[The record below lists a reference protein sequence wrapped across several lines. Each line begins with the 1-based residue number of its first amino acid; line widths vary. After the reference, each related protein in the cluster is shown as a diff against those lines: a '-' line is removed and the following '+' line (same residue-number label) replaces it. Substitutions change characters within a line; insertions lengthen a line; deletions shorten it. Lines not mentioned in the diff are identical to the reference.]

1 MSLKR
6 EHSVDEST
14 MADVPMAKRLRR
26 SALSSAAEEQARFCR
41 ELFTSLREFTNS
53 EGAYISRP
61 FLRLPSKKSLPE
73 YYSVIENPID
83 LTQIH
88 EKVKTDEYSHVDRF
102 MEDINL
108 LVENAKR
115 FYGEGSSEYADAS
128 ELWNQ
133 IVELRSKQE
142 YNSDSHSEIS
152 TRSPES
158 SPSRSSRSYR
168 SFSPHRLHRT
178 KENPSPMSGCE
189 AVSVHV
195 FEHLLASVL
204 NERCEGGGRLLC
216 DAFRLLP
223 SKELWPD
230 YYETIRDP
238 IDLQLIARRVRS
250 GRYRNLND
258 IERDFNLLCR
268 NARLFNE
275 PGSQVYRDAKA
286 IRKFILKKKVELLD
300 AGCKSI
306 DRNLMSND
314 SAVVDRLLNL
324 TEQDLA
330 MEEDSDD
337 EQLPLETERQVKY
350 LYSFLR
356 NWRENGAD
364 QSIVEPFL
372 RLPDKRTNAEYY
384 NNVDSPVSFFVINKR
399 LKNGCYENVNALLE
413 DIVQLCSNVKATN
426 LQNSFLYNRAVKLEE
441 LACRK
446 VREINNMPGTSEPC
460 TSTSTARTDYLEV
473 DNGESG
479 FSSVNSSAVQMD
491 TTTSVE
497 PDESQAMFK
506 EKLLTIFN
514 AVVNYRDETGRF
526 VASAFMEKPSKKLY
540 PDYYKVIP
548 EPIDLNTIRNAIEG
562 DKYSSS
568 QAFAA
573 DFELLFENARHY
585 NEDYSVI
592 YTDANT
598 LNQIFLAAMSRVCP
612 TPIYSTKAN
621 HFTNKGRKLF
631 SRESTLSGCLRVQS
645 GSDAANVIT
654 NVNINAITTTTTTT
668 AISAPQ
674 TVAAASPVQ
683 RFQRAAAA
691 RGVGFCN
698 NTLELKLQ
706 TLFRRVRDYVD
717 CRGRVL
723 STMFQ
728 KLPPKSDYPDY
739 YDVIKKPIDLQKIQ
753 SRIMLGQYERLDAL
767 VADLALVFDNA
778 CKYNDPESQIYK
790 DALMLQ
796 RVMLLKQT
804 ELQSDEKARGSV
816 DVQVAVQ
823 ELLMNLFLGMQTYI
837 GSQGRC
843 VFDSFYRMQE
853 IFDVDKESLTFEK
866 IKRNLE
872 KKRYR
877 RMDRFQQDIFH
888 LFSEIRRY
896 KGPGDQMWNDAIELQ
911 TFFIRTRDQLAKRGE
926 WFYSPAMAFSEKDLH
941 REVEDD
947 CKAYKLRNEIE
958 EKRDHLK
965 TLLSK
970 HKMGDIDMTKHEWNG
985 VCYCIGDFAYVKPID
1000 GKSTR
1005 MHIMQIHRLWKD
1017 SGTNE
1022 VMVFG
1027 RWLYQPWETYHLL
1040 SRTFLQ
1046 NEVFLSEKFDHIDAK
1061 RLSGKCCV
1069 LFIKKYLQYRVLN
1082 FDEKDVYVCESLYIK
1097 RGKQFRKLL
1106 TWDTDLPG
1114 AEWLQLEERSEPLV
1128 PVRVPSIFAQTD
1140 EQQQQSSAAADI
1152 SSEDS
1157 DHDCSVLQMERVEVI
1172 APNNSNS
1179 NQCGEVDFEQLYAQD
1194 GIWLKLGDSVYVRNS
1209 DGDSKIVFV
1218 ERLWK
1223 AENNQAFLSGVAF
1236 VDPSRVEH
1244 EPTRLFYRNELF
1256 ALDNGQSYP
1265 VSSVYGLCA
1274 VLSYKDYCAFR
1285 PTELTEEQI
1294 YLCDLRVVL
1303 GQQSKFII
1311 PENHE
1316 KKFRF
1321 KAFRLSADVLED
1333 EILFFKKTVLPE
1345 KVASP
1350 YLMKRE
1356 LAVNMDDYVADSP
1369 DQDSSD
1375 QFMFHDIQS
1384 TPKLTS
1390 RSKSGYILF
1399 SAVARKRIMAENPDC
1414 SFGSISKIVGA
1425 EWKKLSK
1432 SEKKRYEEE
1441 AQRIAEEREKADAD
1455 VGGRFHLLPGQI
1467 RVYCCRWKDCD
1478 YQFENAE
1485 QLNEHVTNVHTS
1497 QIVEAGDNQYVCLWH
1512 TCTKYRKDGK
1522 PFPSMPRLHR
1532 HIREK
1537 HVPASAKCIYAQN
1550 RSRNYM
1556 PVAVVDSPRA
1566 CDNFSPSTQPTVAP
1580 QITQSIL
1587 AAQLLSQP
1595 VVQTTQGG
1603 GVYPYPTTPV
1613 QSMHYSH
1620 NVEASS
1626 THAVHPENGR
1636 LIYENQNMPLYAAL
1650 PQNSAIRIPAEVANL
1665 HPNIE
1670 ANVGAETNQPLYGI
1684 QEGSVVQPGQQQMI
1698 ERFGAPVQQAP
1709 SSAAPEESLLPVFV
1723 AIPKKPNPISS
1734 DAAVYLSAIE
1744 GILSGA
1750 SSRSGNV
1757 VHVGK
1762 YFSKIPQT
1770 DEELIQGYLRMQRR
1784 LFLEGQETRG
1794 MQTGFW
1800 FLKPGFLVN
1809 ESIKHKKSLQ
1819 ECLALPWSTVHNLN
1833 LVLRNGP
1840 CPLLKLLVY

>member
-1 MSLKR
+1 MK
-6 EHSVDEST
+6 
-14 MADVPMAKRLRR
+14 
-26 SALSSAAEEQARFCR
+26 
-41 ELFTSLREFTNS
+41 
-53 EGAYISRP
+53 
-61 FLRLPSKKSLPE
+61 
-73 YYSVIENPID
+73 
-83 LTQIH
+83 
-88 EKVKTDEYSHVDRF
+88 
-102 MEDINL
+102 
-108 LVENAKR
+108 
-115 FYGEGSSEYADAS
+115 
-128 ELWNQ
+128 
-133 IVELRSKQE
+133 
-142 YNSDSHSEIS
+142 
-152 TRSPES
+152 
-158 SPSRSSRSYR
+158 
-168 SFSPHRLHRT
+168 
-178 KENPSPMSGCE
+178 
-189 AVSVHV
+189 
-195 FEHLLASVL
+195 
-204 NERCEGGGRLLC
+204 
-216 DAFRLLP
+216 
-223 SKELWPD
+223 
-230 YYETIRDP
+230 
-238 IDLQLIARRVRS
+238 
-250 GRYRNLND
+250 
-258 IERDFNLLCR
+258 
-268 NARLFNE
+268 
-275 PGSQVYRDAKA
+275 
-286 IRKFILKKKVELLD
+286 
-300 AGCKSI
+300 
-306 DRNLMSND
+306 
-314 SAVVDRLLNL
+314 
-324 TEQDLA
+324 
-330 MEEDSDD
+330 
-337 EQLPLETERQVKY
+337 
-350 LYSFLR
+350 
-356 NWRENGAD
+356 
-364 QSIVEPFL
+364 
-372 RLPDKRTNAEYY
+372 TNAEYY
-384 NNVDSPVSFFVINKR
+384 NNVESPVSFFVINKR

-413 DIVQLCSNVKATN
+413 DIVQLCSNAKATN
-426 LQNSFLYNRAVKLEE
+426 LQNSFLYNVSERRAVKLEE

-460 TSTSTARTDYLEV
+460 TSTSAGRADYLEV
-473 DNGESG
+473 DDSESG
-479 FSSVNSSAVQMD
+479 FSSVNSPAVQMD
-491 TTTSVE
+491 TTSTDL
-497 PDESQAMFK
+497 DESQAVFK

-548 EPIDLNTIRNAIEG
+548 EPIDLNTIRNAIEA

-568 QAFAA
+568 QALAA

-598 LNQIFLAAMSRVCP
+598 LNRIFLATMSRVCP

-621 HFTNKGRKLF
+621 HFINRGRKSF
-631 SRESTLSGCLRVQS
+631 SRESTLGGCLRLRS
-645 GSDAANVIT
+645 GSDAANTI
-654 NVNINAITTTTTTT
+654 TTTTT
-668 AISAPQ
+668 AITAPS
-674 TVAAASPVQ
+674 VAASIAAATASPVQ

-691 RGVGFCN
+691 RGVGLCN
-698 NTLELKLQ
+698 NNLEVKLQ
-706 TLFRRVRDYVD
+706 TLFRRVRDYAD
-717 CRGRVL
+717 CRGR
-723 STMFQ
+723 
-728 KLPPKSDYPDY
+728 DYPDY
-739 YDVIKKPIDLQKIQ
+739 YEVIKKPIDLQKIQ

-790 DALMLQ
+790 DAVMLQ
-796 RVMLLKQT
+796 RVMLLKQA
-804 ELQSDEKARGSV
+804 ELQSDEKTRGSV

-853 IFDVDKESLTFEK
+853 IFDVDKESLTFER

-941 REVEDD
+941 REVEED
-947 CKAYKLRNEIE
+947 CKAFKLRSEIE

-970 HKMGDIDMTKHEWNG
+970 HKLGDVDMTKHEWNG

-1000 GKSTR
+1000 TNSTR

-1022 VMVFG
+1022 MMVFG

-1061 RLSGKCCV
+1061 RLSGKCC
-1069 LFIKKYLQYRVLN
+1069 YRVLN

-1128 PVRVPSIFAQTD
+1128 PVRVPSIFAQTN
-1140 EQQQQSSAAADI
+1140 EQQQSSAGNV
-1152 SSEDS
+1152 SFEDL

-1172 APNNSNS
+1172 APNNNS
-1179 NQCGEVDFEQLYAQD
+1179 NQTGEVDFEQLYAQE

-1223 AENNQAFLSGVAF
+1223 AGNNQAFLSGVTF

-1256 ALDNGQSYP
+1256 ALDNSQSYP
-1265 VSSVYGLCA
+1265 VSI
-1274 VLSYKDYCAFR
+1274 R

-1303 GQQSKFII
+1303 GQQSKLII
-1311 PENHE
+1311 PESHE

-1356 LAVNMDDYVADSP
+1356 LAMNMDDYVADSP

-1485 QLNEHVTNVHTS
+1485 QLNEHVTNVHTA
-1497 QIVEAGDNQYVCLWH
+1497 QIVETGDNQYVCLWH

-1556 PVAVVDSPRA
+1556 PLAVVDSPRA

-1580 QITQSIL
+1580 QIAQSIL

-1595 VVQTTQGG
+1595 VAQTTQG
-1603 GVYPYPTTPV
+1603 GVYPYPTTPL
-1613 QSMHYSH
+1613 QSVHYSH
-1620 NVEASS
+1620 NVEAS
-1626 THAVHPENGR
+1626 THAIHPENSR

-1650 PQNSAIRIPAEVANL
+1650 PQNSAARIPAEVANL
-1665 HPNIE
+1665 HSNIE
-1670 ANVGAETNQPLYGI
+1670 ANVVAETNQPLYGI
-1684 QEGSVVQPGQQQMI
+1684 QEGSVIVQPGQQQMMD
-1698 ERFGAPVQQAP
+1698 RFGAPVQQAP
-1709 SSAAPEESLLPVFV
+1709 SSSSVAAEESLLPVFV

-1794 MQTGFW
+1794 MQ
-1800 FLKPGFLVN
+1800 
-1809 ESIKHKKSLQ
+1809 
-1819 ECLALPWSTVHNLN
+1819 
-1833 LVLRNGP
+1833 
-1840 CPLLKLLVY
+1840 

>member
-1 MSLKR
+1 MSMKR
-6 EHSVDEST
+6 DHSVDEST

-26 SALSSAAEEQARFCR
+26 SALSSAAEEQARLCR

-189 AVSVHV
+189 PVSAHV

-204 NERCEGGGRLLC
+204 RERSEGGGRLLC

-238 IDLQLIARRVRS
+238 IDLQLIAKRVRS

-275 PGSQVYRDAKA
+275 PGSQVYRDAKT
-286 IRKFILKKKVELLD
+286 IRKFILKKKAELLD
-300 AGCKSI
+300 VGCKSI

-324 TEQDLA
+324 TEKDLA

-384 NNVDSPVSFFVINKR
+384 NNVESPVSFFVINKR

-413 DIVQLCSNVKATN
+413 DIVQLCSNAKATN
-426 LQNSFLYNRAVKLEE
+426 LQNSFLYNVSELRAVKLEE

-446 VREINNMPGTSEPC
+446 VREMNNMPGTSEPC
-460 TSTSTARTDYLEV
+460 TSTSTGRADYLEV
-473 DNGESG
+473 DDSESG
-479 FSSVNSSAVQMD
+479 FSSVNSPAVQMD
-491 TTTSVE
+491 TTSTE
-497 PDESQAMFK
+497 LDESQAVFK
-506 EKLLTIFN
+506 EKLLTVFN

-548 EPIDLNTIRNAIEG
+548 EPIDLNTIRNAIEA

-568 QAFAA
+568 QALAA

-598 LNQIFLAAMSRVCP
+598 LNRIFLATMSRVCP

-621 HFTNKGRKLF
+621 HFINRGRKSF
-631 SRESTLSGCLRVQS
+631 SRESTLGSCLRLRS
-645 GSDAANVIT
+645 GSDAANTI
-654 NVNINAITTTTTTT
+654 TTTTTT
-668 AISAPQ
+668 AITAPS
-674 TVAAASPVQ
+674 VATNIAAATASPVQQ

-691 RGVGFCN
+691 RGVGMCN
-698 NTLELKLQ
+698 NNLEVKLQ
-706 TLFRRVRDYVD
+706 TLFRRVRDYAD

-739 YDVIKKPIDLQKIQ
+739 YEVIKKPIDLQKIQ

-796 RVMLLKQT
+796 RVMLLKQA
-804 ELQSDEKARGSV
+804 ELQSDEKTRGSV
-816 DVQVAVQ
+816 NVQVAVQ

-853 IFDVDKESLTFEK
+853 IFDVDKESLTFER

-941 REVEDD
+941 REVEED
-947 CKAYKLRNEIE
+947 CKAFKLRSEIE

-970 HKMGDIDMTKHEWNG
+970 HKLGDIDMTKHEWNG

-1000 GKSTR
+1000 SNSTR

-1022 VMVFG
+1022 MMVFG

-1082 FDEKDVYVCESLYIK
+1082 FDEKDVYVCESLYV
-1097 RGKQFRKLL
+1097 KQ
-1106 TWDTDLPG
+1106 
-1114 AEWLQLEERSEPLV
+1114 WLQLEERSEPLV
-1128 PVRVPSIFAQTD
+1128 PVRVPSIFAQTN
-1140 EQQQQSSAAADI
+1140 EQQQSSAGNV
-1152 SSEDS
+1152 SFEDF

-1172 APNNSNS
+1172 APNDNS
-1179 NQCGEVDFEQLYAQD
+1179 NQTGEVDFEQLYAQE

-1223 AENNQAFLSGVAF
+1223 AGNNQAFLSGVTF

-1256 ALDNGQSYP
+1256 ALDNSQSFP

-1303 GQQSKFII
+1303 GQQSKLII
-1311 PENHE
+1311 PESHE

-1356 LAVNMDDYVADSP
+1356 LAMNMDDYVADSP

-1485 QLNEHVTNVHTS
+1485 QLNEHVTNVHTA
-1497 QIVEAGDNQYVCLWH
+1497 QIAETGDNQYVCLWH
-1512 TCTKYRKDGK
+1512 TCTKYRKDGR

-1556 PVAVVDSPRA
+1556 PLAVVDSPRA

-1580 QITQSIL
+1580 QVAQSIL

-1595 VVQTTQGG
+1595 VAQTTQG
-1603 GVYPYPTTPV
+1603 GVYPYPTTPL
-1613 QSMHYSH
+1613 QSVHYSH
-1620 NVEASS
+1620 NVEAS
-1626 THAVHPENGR
+1626 THAIHPENSR

-1650 PQNSAIRIPAEVANL
+1650 PQNSAARIPAEVANL
-1665 HPNIE
+1665 HSNIE
-1670 ANVGAETNQPLYGI
+1670 ANVVAETNQPLYGI
-1684 QEGSVVQPGQQQMI
+1684 QEGSVVVQPGQQQMMD
-1698 ERFGAPVQQAP
+1698 RFGAPVQQAP
-1709 SSAAPEESLLPVFV
+1709 SSSAAAEESLLPVFV

-1794 MQTGFW
+1794 MQ
-1800 FLKPGFLVN
+1800 
-1809 ESIKHKKSLQ
+1809 
-1819 ECLALPWSTVHNLN
+1819 
-1833 LVLRNGP
+1833 
-1840 CPLLKLLVY
+1840 

>member
-1 MSLKR
+1 MSMKR
-6 EHSVDEST
+6 DHSVDEST

-26 SALSSAAEEQARFCR
+26 SALSSAAEEQARLCR

-189 AVSVHV
+189 PVSAHV

-204 NERCEGGGRLLC
+204 RERSEGGGRLLC

-238 IDLQLIARRVRS
+238 IDLQLIAKRVRS

-275 PGSQVYRDAKA
+275 PGSQVYRDAKT
-286 IRKFILKKKVELLD
+286 IRKFILKKKAELLD
-300 AGCKSI
+300 VGCKSI

-324 TEQDLA
+324 TEKDLA

-384 NNVDSPVSFFVINKR
+384 NNVESPVSFFVINKR

-413 DIVQLCSNVKATN
+413 DIVQLCSNAKATN
-426 LQNSFLYNRAVKLEE
+426 LQNSFLYNVSELRAVKLEE

-446 VREINNMPGTSEPC
+446 VREMNNMPGTSEPC
-460 TSTSTARTDYLEV
+460 TSTSTGRADYLEV
-473 DNGESG
+473 DDSESG
-479 FSSVNSSAVQMD
+479 FSSVNSPAVQMD
-491 TTTSVE
+491 TTSTE
-497 PDESQAMFK
+497 LDESQAVFK
-506 EKLLTIFN
+506 EKLLTVFN

-548 EPIDLNTIRNAIEG
+548 EPIDLNTIRNAIEA

-568 QAFAA
+568 QALAA

-598 LNQIFLAAMSRVCP
+598 LNRIFLATMSRVCP

-621 HFTNKGRKLF
+621 HFINRGRKSF
-631 SRESTLSGCLRVQS
+631 SRESTLGSCLRLRS
-645 GSDAANVIT
+645 GSDAANTI
-654 NVNINAITTTTTTT
+654 TTTTTT
-668 AISAPQ
+668 AITAPS
-674 TVAAASPVQ
+674 VATNIAAATASPVQQ

-691 RGVGFCN
+691 RGVGMCN
-698 NTLELKLQ
+698 NNLEVKLQ
-706 TLFRRVRDYVD
+706 TLFRRVRDYAD

-739 YDVIKKPIDLQKIQ
+739 YEVIKKPIDLQKIQ

-796 RVMLLKQT
+796 RVMLLKQA
-804 ELQSDEKARGSV
+804 ELQSDEKTRGSV
-816 DVQVAVQ
+816 NVQVAVQ

-853 IFDVDKESLTFEK
+853 IFDVDKESLTFER

-941 REVEDD
+941 REVEED
-947 CKAYKLRNEIE
+947 CKAFKLRSEIE

-970 HKMGDIDMTKHEWNG
+970 HKLGDIDMTKHEWNG

-1000 GKSTR
+1000 SNSTR

-1022 VMVFG
+1022 MMVFG

-1082 FDEKDVYVCESLYIK
+1082 FDEKDVYVCESLYVK

-1128 PVRVPSIFAQTD
+1128 PVRVPSIFAQTN
-1140 EQQQQSSAAADI
+1140 EQQQSSAGNV
-1152 SSEDS
+1152 SFEDF

-1172 APNNSNS
+1172 APNDNS
-1179 NQCGEVDFEQLYAQD
+1179 NQTGEVDFEQLYAQE

-1223 AENNQAFLSGVAF
+1223 AGNNQAFLSGVTF

-1256 ALDNGQSYP
+1256 ALDNSQSFP

-1303 GQQSKFII
+1303 GQQSKLII
-1311 PENHE
+1311 PESHE

-1356 LAVNMDDYVADSP
+1356 LAMNMDDYVADSP

-1485 QLNEHVTNVHTS
+1485 QLNEHVTNVHTA
-1497 QIVEAGDNQYVCLWH
+1497 QIGNNNSNNSWHSYAFCRQKIYDNLFVRSAETGDNQYVCLWH
-1512 TCTKYRKDGK
+1512 TCTKYRKDGR

-1556 PVAVVDSPRA
+1556 PLAVVDSPRA

-1580 QITQSIL
+1580 QVAQSIL

-1595 VVQTTQGG
+1595 VAQTTQG
-1603 GVYPYPTTPV
+1603 GVYPYPTTPL
-1613 QSMHYSH
+1613 QSVHYSH
-1620 NVEASS
+1620 NVEAS
-1626 THAVHPENGR
+1626 THAIHPENSR

-1650 PQNSAIRIPAEVANL
+1650 PQNSAARIPAEVANL
-1665 HPNIE
+1665 HSNIE
-1670 ANVGAETNQPLYGI
+1670 ANVVAETNQPLYGI
-1684 QEGSVVQPGQQQMI
+1684 QEGSVVVQPGQQQMMD
-1698 ERFGAPVQQAP
+1698 RFGAPVQQAP
-1709 SSAAPEESLLPVFV
+1709 SSSAAAEESLLPVFV

-1794 MQTGFW
+1794 MQ
-1800 FLKPGFLVN
+1800 
-1809 ESIKHKKSLQ
+1809 
-1819 ECLALPWSTVHNLN
+1819 
-1833 LVLRNGP
+1833 
-1840 CPLLKLLVY
+1840 

>member
-1 MSLKR
+1 MSMKR
-6 EHSVDEST
+6 DHSVDEST

-26 SALSSAAEEQARFCR
+26 SALSSAAEEQARLCR

-189 AVSVHV
+189 PVSAHV

-204 NERCEGGGRLLC
+204 RERSEGGGRLLC

-238 IDLQLIARRVRS
+238 IDLQLIAKRVRS

-275 PGSQVYRDAKA
+275 PGSQVYRDAKT
-286 IRKFILKKKVELLD
+286 IRKFILKKKAELLD
-300 AGCKSI
+300 VGCKSI

-324 TEQDLA
+324 TEKDLA

-384 NNVDSPVSFFVINKR
+384 NNVESPVSFFVINKR

-413 DIVQLCSNVKATN
+413 DIVQLCSNAKATN
-426 LQNSFLYNRAVKLEE
+426 LQNSFLYNVSELRAVKLEE

-446 VREINNMPGTSEPC
+446 VREMNNMPGTSEPC
-460 TSTSTARTDYLEV
+460 TSTSTGRADYLEV
-473 DNGESG
+473 DDSESG
-479 FSSVNSSAVQMD
+479 FSSVNSPAVQMD
-491 TTTSVE
+491 TTSTE
-497 PDESQAMFK
+497 LDESQAVFK
-506 EKLLTIFN
+506 EKLLTVFN

-548 EPIDLNTIRNAIEG
+548 EPIDLNTIRNAIEA

-568 QAFAA
+568 QALAA

-598 LNQIFLAAMSRVCP
+598 LNRIFLATMSRVCP

-621 HFTNKGRKLF
+621 HFINRGRKSF
-631 SRESTLSGCLRVQS
+631 SRESTLGSCLRLRS
-645 GSDAANVIT
+645 GSDAANTI
-654 NVNINAITTTTTTT
+654 TTTTTT
-668 AISAPQ
+668 AITAPS
-674 TVAAASPVQ
+674 VAANIAAATASPVQQ

-691 RGVGFCN
+691 RGVGMCN
-698 NTLELKLQ
+698 NNLEVKLQ
-706 TLFRRVRDYVD
+706 TLFRRVRDYAD
-717 CRGRVL
+717 CRGRIL

-739 YDVIKKPIDLQKIQ
+739 YEVIKKPIDLQKIQ

-796 RVMLLKQT
+796 RVMLLKQA
-804 ELQSDEKARGSV
+804 ELQSDEKTRGSV
-816 DVQVAVQ
+816 NVQVAVQ

-853 IFDVDKESLTFEK
+853 IFDVDKESLTFER

-941 REVEDD
+941 REVEED
-947 CKAYKLRNEIE
+947 CKAFKLRSEIE

-970 HKMGDIDMTKHEWNG
+970 HKLGDIDMTKHEWNG

-1000 GKSTR
+1000 SNSTR

-1022 VMVFG
+1022 MMVFG

-1128 PVRVPSIFAQTD
+1128 PVRVPSIFAQTN
-1140 EQQQQSSAAADI
+1140 EQQQSSAGNV
-1152 SSEDS
+1152 SFEDF

-1172 APNNSNS
+1172 APNDNS
-1179 NQCGEVDFEQLYAQD
+1179 NQTGEVDFEQLYAQE

-1209 DGDSKIVFV
+1209 NGDSKIVFV

-1223 AENNQAFLSGVAF
+1223 AGNNQAFLSGVTF

-1256 ALDNGQSYP
+1256 ALDNSQSFP

-1303 GQQSKFII
+1303 GQQSKLII
-1311 PENHE
+1311 PESHE

-1356 LAVNMDDYVADSP
+1356 LAMNMDDYVADSP

-1485 QLNEHVTNVHTS
+1485 QLNEHVTNVHTA
-1497 QIVEAGDNQYVCLWH
+1497 QIGNNNSNNSWHSYAFCRQKIYDNLFVRSVETGDNQYVCLWH
-1512 TCTKYRKDGK
+1512 TCTKYRKDGR

-1556 PVAVVDSPRA
+1556 PLAVVDSPRA

-1580 QITQSIL
+1580 QVAQSIL

-1595 VVQTTQGG
+1595 VAQTTQG
-1603 GVYPYPTTPV
+1603 GVYPYPTNPL
-1613 QSMHYSH
+1613 QSVHYSH
-1620 NVEASS
+1620 NVEAS
-1626 THAVHPENGR
+1626 THAIHPENSR

-1650 PQNSAIRIPAEVANL
+1650 PQNSAARIPAEVANL
-1665 HPNIE
+1665 HSNIE
-1670 ANVGAETNQPLYGI
+1670 ANVVAETNQPLYGI
-1684 QEGSVVQPGQQQMI
+1684 QEGSVVVQPGQQQMMD
-1698 ERFGAPVQQAP
+1698 RFGGPVQQAP
-1709 SSAAPEESLLPVFV
+1709 SSSAAAEESLLPVFV

-1794 MQTGFW
+1794 MQ
-1800 FLKPGFLVN
+1800 
-1809 ESIKHKKSLQ
+1809 
-1819 ECLALPWSTVHNLN
+1819 
-1833 LVLRNGP
+1833 
-1840 CPLLKLLVY
+1840 

>member
-1 MSLKR
+1 MSMKR
-6 EHSVDEST
+6 DHSVDEST

-26 SALSSAAEEQARFCR
+26 SALSSAAEEQARLCR

-61 FLRLPSKKSLPE
+61 FLRLPSKN
-73 YYSVIENPID
+73 VIENPID

-189 AVSVHV
+189 PVSAHV

-204 NERCEGGGRLLC
+204 RERSEGGGRLLC

-238 IDLQLIARRVRS
+238 IDLQLIAKRVRS

-275 PGSQVYRDAKA
+275 PGSQVYRDAKT
-286 IRKFILKKKVELLD
+286 IRKFILKKKAELLD
-300 AGCKSI
+300 V
-306 DRNLMSND
+306 
-314 SAVVDRLLNL
+314 AVVDRLLNL
-324 TEQDLA
+324 TEKDLA

-364 QSIVEPFL
+364 ESIVEPFL

-384 NNVDSPVSFFVINKR
+384 NNVESPVSFF
-399 LKNGCYENVNALLE
+399 NGCYENVNALLE
-413 DIVQLCSNVKATN
+413 DIVQLCSNAKATN

-446 VREINNMPGTSEPC
+446 VREMNNMPGTSEPC
-460 TSTSTARTDYLEV
+460 TSTSTGRADYLEV
-473 DNGESG
+473 DDSESG
-479 FSSVNSSAVQMD
+479 FSSVNSPAVQMD
-491 TTTSVE
+491 TTSPE
-497 PDESQAMFK
+497 LDESQAVFK
-506 EKLLTIFN
+506 EKLLTVFN
-514 AVVNYRDETGRF
+514 ADETGRF

-548 EPIDLNTIRNAIEG
+548 EPIDLNTIRNAIEA

-568 QAFAA
+568 QALAA

-598 LNQIFLAAMSRVCP
+598 LNRIFLATMSRVCP

-621 HFTNKGRKLF
+621 HF
-631 SRESTLSGCLRVQS
+631 
-645 GSDAANVIT
+645 
-654 NVNINAITTTTTTT
+654 IN
-668 AISAPQ
+668 
-674 TVAAASPVQ
+674 
-683 RFQRAAAA
+683 
-691 RGVGFCN
+691 RG
-698 NTLELKLQ
+698 
-706 TLFRRVRDYVD
+706 RRVRDYAD

-739 YDVIKKPIDLQKIQ
+739 YEVIKKPIDLQKIQ

-796 RVMLLKQT
+796 RVMLLKQA
-804 ELQSDEKARGSV
+804 ELQSDEKTRGSV
-816 DVQVAVQ
+816 NVQVAVQ

-853 IFDVDKESLTFEK
+853 IFDVDKESLTFER

-872 KKRYR
+872 K
-877 RMDRFQQDIFH
+877 
-888 LFSEIRRY
+888 
-896 KGPGDQMWNDAIELQ
+896 MWNDAIELQ

-941 REVEDD
+941 REVEED
-947 CKAYKLRNEIE
+947 CKAFKLRSEIE

-970 HKMGDIDMTKHEWNG
+970 HKVINYLTMNFITLGDIDMTKHEWNG

-1000 GKSTR
+1000 SNSTR

-1022 VMVFG
+1022 MM
-1027 RWLYQPWETYHLL
+1027 
-1040 SRTFLQ
+1040 
-1046 NEVFLSEKFDHIDAK
+1046 
-1061 RLSGKCCV
+1061 
-1069 LFIKKYLQYRVLN
+1069 N

-1128 PVRVPSIFAQTD
+1128 PVRVPSIFAQTN
-1140 EQQQQSSAAADI
+1140 EQQQSSAGNV
-1152 SSEDS
+1152 SFEDF

-1172 APNNSNS
+1172 APNDNS
-1179 NQCGEVDFEQLYAQD
+1179 NQTGEVDFEQLYAQE

-1209 DGDSKIVFV
+1209 DGDSKVVFV

-1223 AENNQAFLSGVAF
+1223 AGNNQAFLSGVTF

-1256 ALDNGQSYP
+1256 ALDNSQSFP

-1303 GQQSKFII
+1303 GQQSKLII
-1311 PENHE
+1311 PESHE

-1356 LAVNMDDYVADSP
+1356 LAMNMDDYVADSP

-1485 QLNEHVTNVHTS
+1485 QLNEHVTNVHTA
-1497 QIVEAGDNQYVCLWH
+1497 QIVETGDNQYVCLWH
-1512 TCTKYRKDGK
+1512 TCTKYRKDGR

-1556 PVAVVDSPRA
+1556 PLAVVDSPRA

-1580 QITQSIL
+1580 QVAQSIL

-1595 VVQTTQGG
+1595 VAQTTQG
-1603 GVYPYPTTPV
+1603 GVYPYPTTSL
-1613 QSMHYSH
+1613 QSVHYSH
-1620 NVEASS
+1620 NVEAS
-1626 THAVHPENGR
+1626 THAIHPENSR
-1636 LIYENQNMPLYAAL
+1636 LIYENQNMPMYAAL
-1650 PQNSAIRIPAEVANL
+1650 PQNSAARIPAEVANL
-1665 HPNIE
+1665 HSNIE
-1670 ANVGAETNQPLYGI
+1670 ANVVAETNQPSYGI
-1684 QEGSVVQPGQQQMI
+1684 QEGSVVVQPGQQQMMD
-1698 ERFGAPVQQAP
+1698 RFGAPVQQAP
-1709 SSAAPEESLLPVFV
+1709 SSSSAAEESLLPVFI

-1734 DAAVYLSAIE
+1734 DAAVYL
-1744 GILSGA
+1744 
-1750 SSRSGNV
+1750 
-1757 VHVGK
+1757 
-1762 YFSKIPQT
+1762 
-1770 DEELIQGYLRMQRR
+1770 
-1784 LFLEGQETRG
+1784 
-1794 MQTGFW
+1794 
-1800 FLKPGFLVN
+1800 
-1809 ESIKHKKSLQ
+1809 
-1819 ECLALPWSTVHNLN
+1819 
-1833 LVLRNGP
+1833 
-1840 CPLLKLLVY
+1840 